1 MESESEAVGIG
12 VGSMS
17 EFEAVVLEGSE
28 FLMLRLYMCFNML
41 YDDKCFSLAIS
52 CMNCFQLR
60 LRLLVFSGYGCV
72 FEVINQY
79 LCNLF
84 LFCIECSLSSCMQDL
99 VLIMISQTT
108 GSKMEQLLQNND
120 TKENNFICIHYSF

>member
-12 VGSMS
+12 VGSVS
-17 EFEAVVLEGSE
+17 EAVLEGSE
-28 FLMLRLYMCFNML
+28 FLMLRLYMCFI
-41 YDDKCFSLAIS
+41 CFMTTSAFHLQFHA
-52 CMNCFQLR
+52 CFQLR